1 MQSMASARI
10 ARFHI
15 TLAGALLCSALGAE
29 DANADPGND
38 SWRFAL
44 GGGVVSTPKF
54 PGSKDLKTEVV
65 PLISATYGRFFV
77 GGVPGSGTPAGVGVN
92 LYQDSHWRFGAA
104 ISGDIVTPRKE
115 SDDSHLRGL
124 GDINRTARAGVFAS
138 YTYDWLSVRANVASD
153 ILNKKQGTVAGLEV
167 EASYHPTDRLTL
179 TAGPGITWADSR
191 YMRTFFGVDAEQS
204 ARSGLPAFD
213 PKNGI
218 SNVRFS
224 VGANYKFD
232 PHWSVGARFSAA
244 KLRGG
249 AADSPITEK
258 ASQNT
263 TGVFVVYRF

>member
-1 MQSMASARI
+1 MQSMANPRI
-10 ARFHI
+10 VRFHI
-15 TLAGALLCSALGAE
+15 TLAGALLCSAFGAE
-29 DANADPGND
+29 DSNADPGDD

-77 GGVPGSGTPAGVGVN
+77 GAVPGSGTPAGVGVN
-92 LYQDSHWRFGAA
+92 LYQDSHWRLGAA
-104 ISGDIVTPRKE
+104 LSADIFSPRKE

-138 YTYDWLSVRANVASD
+138 YTYDWLSIRANVASD
-153 ILNKKQGTVAGLEV
+153 ILNKKQGTTAGLEV
-167 EASYHPTDRLTL
+167 EASYHPTDQLTL
-179 TAGPGITWADSR
+179 TAGPGITCADR
-191 YMRTFFGVDAEQS
+191 QYMKTFFGVDAEQS

-213 PKNGI
+213 AKSGV

-224 VGANYKFD
+224 VGANYQFD

-244 KLRGG
+244 KLRGA

-258 ASQNT
+258 ATQNT
-263 TGVFVVYRF
+263 TGLFVVYRF